1 MKLQE
6 LARKT
11 GRHIVWRLNL
21 PDDKYLEMMFY
32 LELEEHLNLKD
43 PKSFN
48 EKLQWLKL
56 NDRKELY
63 TTLVDKYEVKK
74 YIAQTLG
81 EAYVIPTIGV
91 WDYFDDIDFQRL
103 PEQFVLKCPTTVED
117 W

>member
-11 GRHIVWRLNL
+11 GRRIVWRLNL

-63 TTLVDKYEVKK
+63 TTLVDKYE
-74 YIAQTLG
+74 TG
-81 EAYVIPTIGV
+81 EKIYCANSGSGV
-91 WDYFDDIDFQRL
+91 CNTNYRCMGLF
-103 PEQFVLKCPTTVED
+103 
-117 W
+117 